1 MSLRGK
7 KAVLGQRLMC
17 IWFQGV
23 KMLANMDWGTQT
35 ETEEVN
41 QSYLSIN
48 KRRKT
53 QANYKTMIQVAIFV
67 PV

>member
-1 MSLRGK
+1 
-7 KAVLGQRLMC
+7 
-17 IWFQGV
+17 
-23 KMLANMDWGTQT
+23 MLANKDWGTQT

-41 QSYLSIN
+41 QSYQSIN

-53 QANYKTMIQVAIFV
+53 QANYKTMIRVAIFV